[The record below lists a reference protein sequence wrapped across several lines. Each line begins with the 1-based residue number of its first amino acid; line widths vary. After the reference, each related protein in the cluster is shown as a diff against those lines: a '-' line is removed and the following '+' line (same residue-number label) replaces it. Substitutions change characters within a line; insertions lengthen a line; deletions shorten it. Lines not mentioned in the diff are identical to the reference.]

1 MFLFPL
7 GLSSRGSPFLK
18 HCVWNRNPLMFIREK
33 RSLCIWLCHTILFIC
48 VKQHSTCRLVSV
60 PTQLLPSGGS
70 LSCTFRCT
78 IYISS
83 PLNWLFFFKQYLHP
97 VKLTLNSNSVL
108 HCTYLTHLQTYKIIS
123 ALSSTTQTVHAK
135 NTKPYPWYGDYFS
148 LSFKDCKI
156 ILTY

>member
-123 ALSSTTQTVHAK
+123 ALFHHTDSSRKKYQTIPLV
-135 NTKPYPWYGDYFS
+135 WR
-148 LSFKDCKI
+148 L
-156 ILTY
+156 L